1 MEPGAVTGFVE
12 TSGLTA
18 DGVVVASA
26 APATAI
32 TATQTGDVRRWLGEC
47 RSILLSPPGRK
58 KRAQSPTPSIGG
70 RMAVLRSR
78 DDKVIAGICGG
89 IAKSLG
95 WNPTSV
101 RVLYVLVSV
110 LSAGFPGMLVY
121 VILWIVMPKE

>member
-1 MEPGAVTGFVE
+1 
-12 TSGLTA
+12 
-18 DGVVVASA
+18 
-26 APATAI
+26 
-32 TATQTGDVRRWLGEC
+32 
-47 RSILLSPPGRK
+47 
-58 KRAQSPTPSIGG
+58 
-70 RMAVLRSR
+70 MAVLRSR